1 MIVHIQRKNQLLL
14 VKLHQHLQHIVHQF
28 LVNRLVLLDQ
38 EHQQDLEVVQVDQQ
52 VVVEEELVYLDL
64 GVVEDP
70 EVDGET
76 SSEEDIVLGEEEVGL
91 GILEVVVDVRV
102 EDIHGEDGGDAEVE
116 VVDAI
121 LVEEEDQEVDGHFQN
136 QVEEVFIVRVV
147 DHYL

>member
-1 MIVHIQRKNQLLL
+1 
-14 VKLHQHLQHIVHQF
+14 
-28 LVNRLVLLDQ
+28 
-38 EHQQDLEVVQVDQQ
+38 VVQVDQQ
-52 VVVEEELVYLDL
+52 VVVVEELVYLDL